1 MKSITNQNSIPVHVA
16 VIMDGN
22 GRWAKQRGLDRIAGH
37 REGAESVRAIVRAS
51 REIGIKYLTLYAL
64 SIENWQRP
72 KIEIRALMALLGRF
86 LKSELDEM
94 LSNGI
99 RLNVIG
105 RIEDLPKGIKRR
117 LKQAMD
123 QTAHNR
129 DMVLNLS
136 LSYGGRDEIVDAA
149 KRISLRVKEGAL
161 TPEEITP
168 EIFSAF
174 LYTHGMPDPDLL
186 IRTSGEFRVSNF
198 LLWQIAYAEL
208 YFTTTFWPDFRREQ
222 LLAAIE
228 DFQQRERRFGM
239 TGEQVAFA
247 RKE

>member
-1 MKSITNQNSIPVHVA
+1 MKSIANQNSIPVHLA
-16 VIMDGN
+16 IIMDGN

-37 REGAESVRAIVRAS
+37 REGAESVRTIVRAS

-72 KIEIRALMALLGRF
+72 KIEIKALMALLGRF

-105 RIEDLPKGIKRR
+105 RLDDLPKGIKRR
-117 LKQAMD
+117 LKQTMD

-186 IRTSGEFRVSNF
+186 IRTSGEYRVSNF

-208 YFTTTFWPDFRREQ
+208 YFTTTLWPDFRREQ

-239 TGEQVAFA
+239 TGEQVAIA

>member
-1 MKSITNQNSIPVHVA
+1 
-16 VIMDGN
+16 MDGN

-37 REGAESVRAIVRAS
+37 REGAESVRTIVRAS

-72 KIEIRALMALLGRF
+72 KIEIKALMALLGRF

-105 RIEDLPKGIKRR
+105 RLDDLPKGIRRR
-117 LKQAMD
+117 LKQTMD

-186 IRTSGEFRVSNF
+186 IRTSGEYRVSNF

-208 YFTTTFWPDFRREQ
+208 YFTTTLWPDFRREQ

-239 TGEQVAFA
+239 TGEQVAIA